1 MSQSVSRCPD
11 DETMAAWVE
20 GRLSKAESDVLVEHA
35 SVCEECMP
43 MIDAANETFHA
54 EADREGAVYG
64 GGWQRW
70 LLAAAAVL
78 AIALTSVIVLR
89 ARHHDATQ
97 ELVEVSPRSAR
108 AVEARLTGGF
118 AWAPYRGAIR
128 ADRAAVDTEQLKVAG
143 AAANAIERAEQDTSP
158 DARRAAGIALVL
170 IDKPEEG
177 IARLTD
183 EAKRSPSEARVWSDL
198 SAAQYAAAQTGR
210 TSLYPEA
217 LASANRALQID
228 PRMGEAL
235 FNRALVLERIG
246 IRGEARVAWQRYLD
260 VDPSSLWANEARE
273 HLSRLAAERENPKF
287 ESDRQR
293 LEAAAA
299 SGDAEAVRML
309 VDRHRER
316 ARAFGEAEYL
326 GRWAEALT
334 RGDAGE
340 AARWL
345 TVSRNI
351 GTALAAI
358 SGESLLRDAVQVID
372 AADAQKRLRIA
383 AAHITY
389 RRGRIAFS
397 RREQGQGER
406 DLRLAAAQFAEAGDP
421 MSLAARSY
429 AAGARMAQNDV
440 VQSRQELAALVT
452 EVDGR
457 PGYLSQA
464 GQVRWE
470 LARGLMFDDDWNG
483 AARVLA
489 EAEALFRRTGETEN
503 QAMVGTMLADALT
516 AVGRPDEAWRAHIR
530 AFEALS
536 SAGQIDLLDQAVG
549 GAVTTAL
556 RVRKPET
563 ARALIGIVESLERAM
578 SNDEL
583 LVETLVRKSL
593 LDGPSDAA
601 AAIRSAGEATSVAL
615 RVPDGSLRA
624 RYLADADM
632 AMAVALADSDP
643 RRSRDLA
650 SRALDLYV
658 GNGLTNLVAEPY
670 LVRARASLRI
680 GDASAAERD
689 LSAGMLAVEQ
699 HPAGLGGAGI
709 GADVLDAGSA
719 LFQEAIR
726 RDLDRGDVTSAYADA
741 ERMRGVPAASASVD
755 ELRRRLVGSGTT
767 VVAIVVLPR
776 EVVSMTVTERGVVS
790 SRHAIPREEVAAL
803 AARDDDASSA
813 ALYDLL
819 IRPSAAALADAH
831 ALIVVPDRSLDQVP
845 FSALRDGLTGRALVE
860 RMTVSIAPSAT
871 ALRVA
876 PPAVRPVT
884 VAALGLPS
892 GRASGTAALPAVEL
906 EVTEIGRL
914 YPAARGERTGDV
926 TARTVEENA
935 AAADVLH
942 IAGHTEGDPAGDD
955 ALAVAGGPLSWRT
968 IAAMHGM
975 SPVVVLSACNTLRRP
990 HDPDRRALSLAGAF
1004 IAAGAGDVVGT
1015 LAPIGD
1021 RDAQA
1026 LFLALHEQLAR
1037 GIAAPAALRQVQLT
1051 QLRHPGVAWRHLAVL
1066 TTTIHRTE

>member
-20 GRLSKAESDVLVEHA
+20 GRLSKAESDVLIEHA

-54 EADREGAVYG
+54 EADREGTVAE
-64 GGWQRW
+64 GGWHRW

-78 AIALTSVIVLR
+78 AVALTSVIVLR
-89 ARHHDATQ
+89 ARRHDPTQ
-97 ELVEVSPRSAR
+97 ELVEVAPHSAR

-118 AWAPYRGAIR
+118 PWAPYRGAMR
-128 ADRAAVDTEQLKVAG
+128 TDRGAVDTERLKVAG
-143 AAANAIERAEQDTSP
+143 VAANAIERAEHDTSP
-158 DARRAAGIALVL
+158 EALRAAGVALVL
-170 IDKPEEG
+170 IDRPEEAM
-177 IARLTD
+177 ARLTE

-198 SAAQYAAAQTGR
+198 SAAQYADAVAGR

-235 FNRALVLERIG
+235 FNRALVLEHVG

-260 VDPSSLWANEARE
+260 VDRSSPWANEARE
-273 HLSRLAAERENPKF
+273 HLSRLAAEREIPRF
-287 ESDRQR
+287 ETDRQR

-299 SGDAEAVRML
+299 SSEADTVRTL

-345 TVSRNI
+345 SISRNI
-351 GTALAAI
+351 GAALATI

-372 AADAQKRLRIA
+372 TADSQKRLRIA

-406 DLRLAAAQFAEAGDP
+406 DLRLAAGQFAEAGDP

-429 AAGARMAQNDV
+429 AAGARLAQNDV
-440 VQSRQELAALVT
+440 VTSRQELAALLT
-452 EVDGR
+452 EVDAR

-470 LARGLMFDDDWNG
+470 LARGLMFDDDSNG
-483 AARVLA
+483 AARLLA
-489 EAEALFRRTGETEN
+489 EAESLFRRGGETEN
-503 QAMVGTMLADALT
+503 QAYVGSMLADTLT
-516 AVGRPDEAWRAHIR
+516 SVGQPDEAWLAKIR

-536 SAGQIDLLDQAVG
+536 AAGQIDLLDQALG

-556 RVRKPET
+556 RVGKPET
-563 ARALIGIVESLERAM
+563 ARALVGVAESIERAM
-578 SNDEL
+578 SNDSM
-583 LVETLVRKSL
+583 LVETLVRKSV
-593 LDGPSDAA
+593 LDGPTDAA
-601 AAIRSAGEATSVAL
+601 VAIRSAAEATSVAL
-615 RVPDGSLRA
+615 RVPDASLRA
-624 RYLADADM
+624 RYLADADL

-643 RRSRDLA
+643 RRTRALA
-650 SRALDLYV
+650 SRALDVYA
-658 GNGLTNLVAEPY
+658 GNGLTNLLAEPY

-680 GDASAAERD
+680 GDTSAAERD

-699 HPAGLGGAGI
+699 HPAGLAGAGI
-709 GADVLDAGSA
+709 GTDVLDAGIA

-726 RDLDRGDVTSAYADA
+726 RDLDRGEVTSAYADA
-741 ERMRGVPAASASVD
+741 ERMRGVPASSASVD
-755 ELRRRLVGSGTT
+755 ELRRRLGGSGTA
-767 VVAIVVLPR
+767 VVTIVVLPR
-776 EVVSMTVTERGVVS
+776 EVISLSVTERGVVA

-831 ALIVVPDRSLDQVP
+831 ALIVVPDRMLEQVP
-845 FSALRDGLTGRALVE
+845 FSALRDRLTGRALIE

-871 ALRVA
+871 ALRIA
-876 PPAVRPVT
+876 PRDVRPRT

-892 GRASGTAALPAVEL
+892 GRASGMAALPAVEL

-914 YPAARGERTGDV
+914 YPAVRGARTVEI

-935 AAADVLH
+935 VAADVLH

-955 ALAVAGGPLSWRT
+955 ALAVADGPLSWRT

-1004 IAAGAGDVVGT
+1004 AAAGAGDVVGT
-1015 LAPIGD
+1015 LAPIAD
-1021 RDAQA
+1021 RDAGA

-1051 QLRHPGVAWRHLAVL
+1051 QLRRPGVAWRHLAVL

>member
-20 GRLSKAESDVLVEHA
+20 GRLSKAESDVVIEHA

-43 MIDAANETFHA
+43 MIDAANETCHA
-54 EADREGAVYG
+54 EAGWVRKTSEAD
-64 GGWQRW
+64 WQRW

-78 AIALTSVIVLR
+78 AVALTSVIVLR
-89 ARHHDATQ
+89 ARRHDPTQ
-97 ELVEVSPRSAR
+97 ELVAVAPHSAR

-118 AWAPYRGAIR
+118 PWAPYRGAMR
-128 ADRAAVDTEQLKVAG
+128 ADRGAVDTEQLKVAG
-143 AAANAIERAEQDTSP
+143 VAANAIERAEHDTSP
-158 DARRAAGIALVL
+158 EALRAAGVALVL
-170 IDKPEEG
+170 IDRPEEAM
-177 IARLTD
+177 ARLSE

-198 SAAQYAAAQTGR
+198 AAAQYVAALAGR

-235 FNRALVLERIG
+235 FNRALVLEHLG

-260 VDPSSLWANEARE
+260 IDRSSPWANEARE
-273 HLSRLAAERENPKF
+273 HLSRLAAERENPRF
-287 ESDRQR
+287 ETDRQR

-299 SGDAEAVRML
+299 SGEADTVRSL

-334 RGDAGE
+334 RGDVSE

-345 TVSRNI
+345 TVSRNV
-351 GTALAAI
+351 GAALAAI

-383 AAHITY
+383 AAHIAY

-429 AAGARMAQNDV
+429 AAGARLAQNDV
-440 VQSRQELAALVT
+440 VTSRQELAALLT
-452 EVDGR
+452 EVDAR
-457 PGYLSQA
+457 SGYLSQA

-470 LARGLMFDDDWNG
+470 LARGLMFDDDWSG
-483 AARVLA
+483 AARLLA
-489 EAEALFRRTGETEN
+489 EAESLFRRGGETEN
-503 QAMVGTMLADALT
+503 QAFVGTMIADALT
-516 AVGRPDEAWRAHIR
+516 SVGQPDEAWRAHTR
-530 AFEALS
+530 VFEALS
-536 SAGQIDLLDQAVG
+536 SAGQVELLDQAVG

-556 RVRKPET
+556 RVGKPET
-563 ARALIGIVESLERAM
+563 ARALVGICESLERAM
-578 SNDEL
+578 SNDAL
-583 LVETLVRKSL
+583 LVETLVRKSF
-593 LDGPSDAA
+593 LDGPTDAA
-601 AAIRSAGEATSVAL
+601 AAIRSAGEATSIAL
-615 RVPDGSLRA
+615 RVPDESLRA
-624 RYLADADM
+624 RYLADADL
-632 AMAVALADSDP
+632 AMAAAVSDSDP
-643 RRSRDLA
+643 RRARDLA
-650 SRALDLYV
+650 SRALDLYA
-658 GNGLTNLVAEPY
+658 GNGLTDLLAEPY

-689 LSAGMLAVEQ
+689 LSAGMQVVEQ
-699 HPAGLGGAGI
+699 HPASVGGTG
-709 GADVLDAGSA
+709 VLDAGSA
-719 LFQEAIR
+719 LFQEAIQ
-726 RDLDRGDVTSAYADA
+726 RDLDRSDVTSAYADA
-741 ERMRGVPAASASVD
+741 ERMHGVPAASASVD
-755 ELRRRLVGSGTT
+755 ELRRRLAGSGTAVIT
-767 VVAIVVLPR
+767 IVVLPR
-776 EVVSMTVTERGVVS
+776 EVVSLTVTERGVVA
-790 SRHAIPREEVAAL
+790 SRHPTPREEVAAL

-831 ALIVVPDRSLDQVP
+831 ALIVVPDRSIEQVP
-845 FSALRDGLTGRALVE
+845 FSALRDSLTGRALIE
-860 RMTVSIAPSAT
+860 GMTVSIAPSAT
-871 ALRVA
+871 ALRIV
-876 PPAVRPVT
+876 PPAVRPGT
-884 VAALGLPS
+884 VAAFGLPS
-892 GRASGTAALPAVEL
+892 GRASGMAALPAVEL

-914 YPAARGERTGDV
+914 YPALRGARTGEI

-942 IAGHTEGDPAGDD
+942 IAGHTESDAAGDD

-1004 IAAGAGDVVGT
+1004 VAAGAGDVVGT
-1015 LAPIGD
+1015 LAPIAD
-1021 RDAQA
+1021 RDARA
-1026 LFLALHEQLAR
+1026 LFLALHEQLAH

-1051 QLRHPGVAWRHLAVL
+1051 QLRHQGLAWRHLAVL
-1066 TTTIHRTE
+1066 TTTIHRTD